1 MFCTATMAP
10 KDPLSL
16 QLSEILAR
24 RENRHCAD
32 CGQNA
37 PRWAAVNLGVFVCI
51 DCSGIH
57 RSLGTHIS
65 TIKSVSLDRWQPQ
78 WIRTM
83 AQVGNVVG
91 NSYYEH
97 SALPSEHPGTQS
109 PAAVAEWIRAKYEQR
124 RYAPA
129 EVEPPAKLVAQGID
143 PRTLIQKVD
152 CAQGASPSATDN
164 ADTAAVAQET
174 SAGTSR
180 RRWSKGVSV
189 ESAPPVQHP
198 RSVASFP
205 TDALAPAVRSSRP
218 SRDPE
223 VASRNGLGPAVAPME
238 NLLGLDDWAQ
248 FPPHDLAVEEIK
260 AAGVNL
266 LRIDMDAILKE
277 VAAPAKA
284 SEVQPGLQNL
294 FFSSVPV
301 QTNATLDE
309 QASHLKENIDS
320 WLDMAQ
326 PSTIPPSRSPNV
338 RFLSSSLCLQSV
350 GYSAFDPLPMP
361 ISS

>member
-1 MFCTATMAP
+1 
-10 KDPLSL
+10 
-16 QLSEILAR
+16 
-24 RENRHCAD
+24 
-32 CGQNA
+32 
-37 PRWAAVNLGVFVCI
+37 
-51 DCSGIH
+51 
-57 RSLGTHIS
+57 
-65 TIKSVSLDRWQPQ
+65 
-78 WIRTM
+78 M

-152 CAQGASPSATDN
+152 CAGASTSAADN
-164 ADTAAVAQET
+164 ADTPAVAPQT
-174 SAGTSR
+174 SAGTSQ

-189 ESAPPVQHP
+189 ESAPPAGPP

-205 TDALAPAVRSSRP
+205 TDALAPAMRSSRP
-218 SRDPE
+218 RDPE
-223 VASRNGLGPAVAPME
+223 QEASRNGLPATVPME

-309 QASHLKENIDS
+309 QASHLKANIDS

-338 RFLSSSLCLQSV
+338 HFLSSSLCLQSV
-350 GYSAFDPLPMP
+350 GYSAFDTLPMP